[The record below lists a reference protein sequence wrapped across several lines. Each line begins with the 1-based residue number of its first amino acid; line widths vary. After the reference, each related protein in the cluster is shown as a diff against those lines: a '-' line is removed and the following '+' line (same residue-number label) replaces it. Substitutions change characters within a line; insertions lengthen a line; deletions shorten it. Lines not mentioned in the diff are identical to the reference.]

1 MFQVLCLIYAG
12 LKKIKKFAV
21 TLHMVMI
28 LKKFCSHFYSAEYS
42 IRIRLK
48 QIKTVTKFPL
58 LQILWHMKKIPPW
71 FQVIHLP
78 ICMINKF
85 FLHLLLH
92 QNHHHNLV
100 YQNCIAFTWKTN
112 LHQFVWVNS
121 CSLIIDETLTLT
133 GTRPGENC
141 WLCRPMWN
149 LIGPGVPGV
158 EPGLVGLSLWLLE
171 LLK

>member
-1 MFQVLCLIYAG
+1 ML
-12 LKKIKKFAV
+12 
-21 TLHMVMI
+21 
-28 LKKFCSHFYSAEYS
+28 
-42 IRIRLK
+42 
-48 QIKTVTKFPL
+48 
-58 LQILWHMKKIPPW
+58 
-71 FQVIHLP
+71 
-78 ICMINKF
+78 N
-85 FLHLLLH
+85 LLLLAEPCKIMNTDNYGH
-92 QNHHHNLV
+92 SGNHYVHMHMLLFTCIHNHISKFSAWNMQDIKNQML
-100 YQNCIAFTWKTN
+100 YFKLPNSSWKNNSLAPIQPSRFGISNLYCIPFTWKIN